1 MIVRCFRAIAAS
13 EAESSRAKIGSPSTS
28 TTSGEKGVRMM
39 KHVGLKAA
47 VAFSCAFLGVAVPAA
62 ADTVEVL
69 ATDGLTFDPPDVTIN
84 EGDSVHWTGLMGIFV
99 HTVAEVDDENAVV
112 YNGDGFHSAVAA
124 SEFTFTFTTPGLYHY
139 ICEPHVAV
147 EMRGTVT
154 VIEPPPVPTVSTW
167 GMATLVLFVLVAGTV
182 VLRRV
187 KLAT

>member
-1 MIVRCFRAIAAS
+1 
-13 EAESSRAKIGSPSTS
+13 
-28 TTSGEKGVRMM
+28 MM
-39 KHVGLKAA
+39 KQVGLMAA

-112 YNGDGFHSAVAA
+112 YNGDGFHSADAA

-154 VIEPPPVPTVSTW
+154 VNEVLVPTVSTW
-167 GMATLVLFVLVAGTV
+167 GMALLVLLVLVAGTV

-187 KLAT
+187 KPAT